1 MKKQKAKGNGG
12 KKDLADEAYMKMIE
26 NKHKQLNHEVENQQ
40 LKYYLELRDK
50 KVAYVQH
57 MYNYDYSDTN

>member
-1 MKKQKAKGNGG
+1 
-12 KKDLADEAYMKMIE
+12 MKMIE

-50 KVAYVQH
+50 KVAYIQH